1 MSELIWS
8 RENLTCLF
16 HGLKRKFGPYSQWSF
31 RAQPSIE
38 RGAEYAHWLDKFAD
52 IVGAESVDAVGFIVL
67 AAVHEPM
74 RATHNR
80 KATLV
85 RAYSAALD
93 SGFLHVRDF
102 ETVKPVGPNHATLV
116 PLLAA

>member
-1 MSELIWS
+1 MNDLIWS
-8 RENLTCLF
+8 RENMICLF
-16 HGLKRKFGPYSQWSF
+16 AGLKRKFGPYSQWEF
-31 RAQPSIE
+31 RGEPSNE
-38 RGAEYAHWLDKFAD
+38 RAVEFARWLDKFAD
-52 IVGAESVDAVGFIVL
+52 IVGAESVNAVGFVVY

-74 RATHNR
+74 QNHKKTYI
-80 KATLV
+80 

-93 SGFLHVRDF
+93 AEFLHVRDA